1 MFWKLCKFEWKSSYR
16 LYVMFYAILLACS
29 IIIGMSSIPDIK
41 PSVLE
46 YLIAIVVI
54 IYTSGIFAI
63 HIITVVFIF
72 RNYIQTMYKR
82 QSYLTHT
89 LPVATWQLQ
98 LVKLLSAL
106 LWLILTFLVTLM
118 SFWIMMLFAGS
129 DVYGEIFHVFQLVWE
144 EIPFHFELLLSLLY
158 ALLEIVETISLVY
171 FVINL
176 IHSTYIQ
183 RSRTVIA
190 IVTVLA
196 LIMAESFGF
205 NLLNDFLGNT
215 SLSYAACIMLNIGIS
230 IVLIALWN
238 YASVYLLDNK
248 MEVE

>member
-29 IIIGMSSIPDIK
+29 LIIGMSSIPDIK

-46 YLIAIVVI
+46 FLLAILVI

-63 HIITVVFIF
+63 HLITVVFIF
-72 RNYIQTMYKR
+72 RNYNQTMYKR

-89 LPVATWQLQ
+89 LPIATWQLQ

-118 SFWIMMLFAGS
+118 SFWIMMLFAGN
-129 DVYGEIFHVFQLVWE
+129 DIYGEIVQAIKFVWD

-158 ALLEIVETISLVY
+158 IVIEIVETISLVY

-176 IHSTYIQ
+176 IHSTYVQ

-190 IVTVLA
+190 IIAVLV

-205 NLLNDFLGNT
+205 NLLNEFLVNT
-215 SLSYAACIMLNIGIS
+215 SLSYATCIMLNIGID
-230 IVLIALWN
+230 IILIALWN

>member
-129 DVYGEIFHVFQLVWE
+129 DVYGEIFHVFKLVWD
-144 EIPFHFELLLSLLY
+144 EIPFHYELLLSLLY

-176 IHSTYIQ
+176 IHSIYIQ

>member
-29 IIIGMSSIPDIK
+29 IIIGMSTIPDIK

-215 SLSYAACIMLNIGIS
+215 SLSYAACIMLNIGID
-230 IVLIALWN
+230 IILIALWN